1 MVFESWANVSVTKTP
16 NGAYS
21 ALKNILNKDLF
32 KSVAGIIGEE
42 LTHSKYATGMLKPAF
57 DTFMSIV

>member
-1 MVFESWANVSVTKTP
+1 MIFESWANVSVTKTP
-16 NGAYS
+16 NGAYN
-21 ALKNILNKDLF
+21 ALKKILDNDIF
-32 KSVAGIIGEE
+32 KAVAGIVGEE